1 VAKLIYMVTE
11 DWYFYLYHLLLAIAV
26 LVEGFEVNVV
36 TQVTNHGGI
45 IESAGIKLILFYN
58 Y

>member
-11 DWYFYLYHLLLAIAV
+11 DWYFYLHHLSLAIAV
-26 LVEGFEVNVV
+26 LVEGFEVSVV

-45 IESAGIKLILFYN
+45 IESAGIKLFLFHN